1 MYKSKIYYWFFVAF
15 CQILGK
21 SILTMPWPYAL
32 LQRWGGCA
40 EKRELVVFQPNYIS
54 CATKTKIAIDE
65 QDNGEEMWNR
75 ERDRSENDRVF
86 LMHMCALIH
95 DVTFLY
101 AGIAQW
107 GFLLSVLSVIMPRW
121 AEPRR
126 HTVVCLCMCHSV
138 CAWCSESLVKKLA
151 LILAEHG
158 DIDSCFKTNY
168 KNLSFKAVFVS
179 YGVICLPWWLL
190 LAVYFTLKTKL
201 PTAGCLV
208 VCRLDF
214 YYRIA
219 AQVRR
224 NCVKKLA
231 GYGKASHSHAD
242 VVDTPSNSHTLW
254 SALLGFCLHSCSFWN
269 NTAVLVNANSKTRI
283 IAAL

>member
-21 SILTMPWPYAL
+21 SILTMLWPYAL

-168 KNLSFKAVFVS
+168 KNLSFNTLDAIGR
-179 YGVICLPWWLL
+179 YICPRAGIAQRGRHIYMHTQQHSFSLYTQLT
-190 LAVYFTLKTKL
+190 YCTLCISKYTTGKL
-201 PTAGCLV
+201 PLCSCGNDCL
-208 VCRLDF
+208 
-214 YYRIA
+214 
-219 AQVRR
+219 
-224 NCVKKLA
+224 CVA
-231 GYGKASHSHAD
+231 FI
-242 VVDTPSNSHTLW
+242 V
-254 SALLGFCLHSCSFWN
+254 
-269 NTAVLVNANSKTRI
+269 
-283 IAAL
+283 

>member
-21 SILTMPWPYAL
+21 SILTMLWPYAL

-107 GFLLSVLSVIMPRW
+107 GFLLSVLSVIMPRLLSFRLI
-121 AEPRR
+121 APRKKISTDTCRTWR
-126 HTVVCLCMCHSV
+126 H
-138 CAWCSESLVKKLA
+138 WQP
-151 LILAEHG
+151 
-158 DIDSCFKTNY
+158 NY
-168 KNLSFKAVFVS
+168 KDILN
-179 YGVICLPWWLL
+179 
-190 LAVYFTLKTKL
+190 TLGNT
-201 PTAGCLV
+201 
-208 VCRLDF
+208 VCR
-214 YYRIA
+214 
-219 AQVRR
+219 RR
-224 NCVKKLA
+224 QLS
-231 GYGKASHSHAD
+231 G
-242 VVDTPSNSHTLW
+242 
-254 SALLGFCLHSCSFWN
+254 SF
-269 NTAVLVNANSKTRI
+269 
-283 IAAL
+283 